1 MIWERNKG
9 YATEMLAQICKK
21 AKTFGLSQL
30 QLSVEKDNLPSVKTI
45 LKNGGKYIC
54 SFLFGN
60 ETFLRLCFLVQKLVF
75 FRYLCNTYKNRRD
88 VS

>member
-9 YATEMLAQICKK
+9 YATEILAQICKK

-45 LKNGGKYIC
+45 LKNGGKYIR
-54 SFLFGN
+54 SFLFGDETVDIYIIDLEERVRIAEIPNGN
-60 ETFLRLCFLVQKLVF
+60 E
-75 FRYLCNTYKNRRD
+75 
-88 VS
+88 